1 MLLINLN
8 KKNINLLVSKAILF
22 FLIIINFVYFYLN
35 LKYNINSSG
44 YAFNELFINYQ
55 AGFIRRGFL
64 GEIFWLLNDNFSIE
78 PITFFSIF
86 FLFIYLAQ
94 IYLFFLL
101 FKKYIVSKIIF
112 ILIFLS
118 PSLLLFHI
126 YDPNVYFL
134 KDSIIKLTILF
145 HAYIFIYFS
154 VYKRQNEK
162 YFSYLKLLILP
173 ILFIVILTHE
183 YQVFFL
189 GIHFLISL
197 GVIKQ
202 NNNLKQIIKIY
213 SILIIPFLLVIIFI
227 GDQSQF
233 ETLSQIL
240 KKFNVELNPHL
251 GNGIYKYLGA
261 FYKWHFFY
269 FSYRDFVNLFFS
281 VILSILLF
289 YVLFQYLIEKKIL
302 NFQSKLQAKY
312 FNYFVPT
319 LIPTLLTTDHGRN
332 ISLITFHLISFYL
345 ILNLNNQKF
354 LNLTEN
360 INKSLLIKVSLILFL
375 FFYIFRW
382 KLNQFAGF
390 GLQGI
395 PNDIFTSSLFVEI
408 SKFIKFTYGFID
420 LNIINLPEIKL

>member
-1 MLLINLN
+1 MHILLN
-8 KKNINLLVSKAILF
+8 KKNKNFLVSRGILL

-35 LKYNINSSG
+35 LKNNINSSD

-64 GEIFWLLNDNFSIE
+64 GEIFWQLNYNFSIK
-78 PITFFSIF
+78 PIAFFSIF
-86 FLFIYLAQ
+86 FLLIYFAQ
-94 IYLFFLL
+94 IYLFFKI

-126 YDPNVYFL
+126 YDPNVYFI
-134 KDSIIKLTILF
+134 KDGIIKLTILL

-154 VYKRQNEK
+154 INKNQNEK
-162 YFSYLKLLILP
+162 YFSYLKFLILP

-197 GVIKQ
+197 GAIKQ
-202 NNNLKQIIKIY
+202 NNHLKEIIKIY
-213 SILIIPFLLVIIFI
+213 LILIIPFLLVIIFL

-240 KKFNVELNPHL
+240 KKFNVQLNPSL
-251 GNGIYKYLGA
+251 GGGIYKYLGG

-269 FSYRDFVNLFFS
+269 FNYRDFVNLLFS
-281 VILSILLF
+281 VILSIVVF
-289 YVLFQYLIEKKIL
+289 FVLFQYLIEKKIL
-302 NFQSKLQAKY
+302 NFQSKLQTKY
-312 FNYFVPT
+312 FKYFIPI
-319 LIPTLLTTDHGRN
+319 LIPILFTIDHGRS
-332 ISLITFHLISFYL
+332 ISLIAFHLISFYS
-345 ILNLNNQKF
+345 ILNINNKKF
-354 LNLTEN
+354 LKFNEN
-360 INKSLLIKVSLILFL
+360 IHKHLFIKISLILFL
-375 FFYIFRW
+375 VFYIFMWR
-382 KLNQFAGF
+382 LDQFAGF

-395 PNDIFTSSLFVEI
+395 PKDIFQSSLFAEI
-408 SKFIKFTYGFID
+408 IKFIKFSYEFID
-420 LNIINLPEIKL
+420 LNIINLPELRL

>member
-1 MLLINLN
+1 MHNLFN
-8 KKNINLLVSKAILF
+8 KKNTNLLISRGIFL

-35 LKYNINSSG
+35 LKNNSNSSD

-64 GEIFWLLNDNFSIE
+64 GEIFWQLNYNFSIRA
-78 PITFFSIF
+78 IAFFSIF
-86 FLFIYLAQ
+86 FLLIYFAQ
-94 IYLFFLL
+94 IYLFFKI

-134 KDSIIKLTILF
+134 KDGIIKLTILL

-154 VYKRQNEK
+154 INKNQNEK
-162 YFSYLKLLILP
+162 YFSYLKFLILP
-173 ILFIVILTHE
+173 ILFIMILTHE

-197 GVIKQ
+197 GAVKQ
-202 NNNLKQIIKIY
+202 NNDLKEIIKIY
-213 SILIIPFLLVIIFI
+213 LILIIPFLLVIIFL

-240 KKFNVELNPHL
+240 KKFNIELNPHL
-251 GNGIYKYLGA
+251 GGGILKYLGA

-281 VILSILLF
+281 IILSIVVF
-289 YVLFQYLIEKKIL
+289 FVLFQYLIEKKIL
-302 NFQSKLQAKY
+302 TFQSKLQTKYYKY
-312 FNYFVPT
+312 FIPA
-319 LIPTLLTTDHGRN
+319 LIPVLLTTDHGRN
-332 ISLITFHLISFYL
+332 ISLIAFHLISFYAV
-345 ILNLNNQKF
+345 LNFNKEKF
-354 LNLTEN
+354 LKFIRN
-360 INKSLLIKVSLILFL
+360 IHKSLLINISLILFL
-375 FFYIFRW
+375 LFYVFMW

-390 GLQGI
+390 GLQGN
-395 PNDIFTSSLFVEI
+395 PQDIFQSSLFAEI
-408 SKFIKFTYGFID
+408 IKFMKFSYEFID
-420 LNIINLPEIKL
+420 LKIINLPEIRL

>member
-1 MLLINLN
+1 MHNLFN
-8 KKNINLLVSKAILF
+8 KKNTNLLISRGVFL

-35 LKYNINSSG
+35 LKANINSSG

-64 GEIFWLLNDNFSIE
+64 GEIFWQLNYNFSIK
-78 PITFFSIF
+78 PIAFFSIF
-86 FLFIYLAQ
+86 FLLIYFAQ
-94 IYLFFLL
+94 IYLFFKI

-126 YDPNVYFL
+126 YDPNVYFI
-134 KDSIIKLTILF
+134 KDGIIKLTILL

-154 VYKRQNEK
+154 VNKNQNEK
-162 YFSYLKLLILP
+162 YFSYLKFLILP

-197 GVIKQ
+197 GTIKQ
-202 NNNLKQIIKIY
+202 NNHLKVIIKIY
-213 SILIIPFLLVIIFI
+213 LILIIPFLLIIIFL

-251 GNGIYKYLGA
+251 GGGILKYLGG

-281 VILSILLF
+281 VLLSILMF
-289 YVLFQYLIEKKIL
+289 FVLFQYLIKEKIL
-302 NFQSKLQAKY
+302 SFQSKLQAKY
-312 FNYFVPT
+312 LNYFIPA
-319 LIPTLLTTDHGRN
+319 LIPILLTTDHGRN
-332 ISLITFHLISFYL
+332 ISLITFHLISFYS
-345 ILNLNNQKF
+345 ILNLNNSKLIN
-354 LNLTEN
+354 LNEN
-360 INKSLLIKVSLILFL
+360 IHKSLLIKFSLMVFL
-375 FFYIFRW
+375 FFYVFMW

-395 PNDIFTSSLFVEI
+395 PNDIFQSSLFAEI
-408 SKFIKFTYGFID
+408 IKFIKFSYEFID
-420 LNIINLPEIKL
+420 LNIVNLPEIRL

>member
-1 MLLINLN
+1 MHNLFN
-8 KKNINLLVSKAILF
+8 KKNTNLLISKGIFL

-35 LKYNINSSG
+35 LKSNINSSD

-64 GEIFWLLNDNFSIE
+64 GEIFWQLNYNFSIK
-78 PITFFSIF
+78 PIAFFSIF
-86 FLFIYLAQ
+86 FLLIYFAQ
-94 IYLFFLL
+94 IYLFFKI

-134 KDSIIKLTILF
+134 KDGIIKLTILL

-154 VYKRQNEK
+154 VNKNQNKK
-162 YFSYLKLLILP
+162 YFSYLKFLILP

-197 GVIKQ
+197 GAIKQ
-202 NNNLKQIIKIY
+202 NNHLKEIIKIY
-213 SILIIPFLLVIIFI
+213 LILIIPFLLVIIFL

-233 ETLSQIL
+233 ETLNQIL
-240 KKFNVELNPHL
+240 KKFNIELNPHL
-251 GNGIYKYLGA
+251 GGGILKYLGA

-269 FSYRDFVNLFFS
+269 FSYRDFVYLFFS
-281 VILSILLF
+281 VLLSVLMF
-289 YVLFQYLIEKKIL
+289 FVLFQYLIKEKIL
-302 NFQSKLQAKY
+302 SFQSKLQAKY
-312 FNYFVPT
+312 LNYFIPA
-319 LIPTLLTTDHGRN
+319 LIPILLTTDHGRN
-332 ISLITFHLISFYL
+332 ISLITFHLISFYS
-345 ILNLNNQKF
+345 ILNLNNSKLIN
-354 LNLTEN
+354 LNEN
-360 INKSLLIKVSLILFL
+360 IHKSLLIKFSLMMFL
-375 FFYIFRW
+375 FFYVFMW

-395 PNDIFTSSLFVEI
+395 PNDIFQSSLFAEI
-408 SKFIKFTYGFID
+408 IKFIKFSYEFID
-420 LNIINLPEIKL
+420 LNIVNLPEIRL

>member
-1 MLLINLN
+1 MHNLFN
-8 KKNINLLVSKAILF
+8 KKNTNLLISRGIFL

-35 LKYNINSSG
+35 LKININSSD

-64 GEIFWLLNDNFSIE
+64 GEIFWQLNYNFSIK
-78 PITFFSIF
+78 PIAFFSIF
-86 FLFIYLAQ
+86 FLLIYFAQ
-94 IYLFFLL
+94 IYLFFKI

-134 KDSIIKLTILF
+134 KDGIIKLTILL
-145 HAYIFIYFS
+145 HAYIFVCFS
-154 VYKRQNEK
+154 VNKNQIEK
-162 YFSYLKLLILP
+162 YFSYLKFLILP

-197 GVIKQ
+197 SAIKQ
-202 NNNLKQIIKIY
+202 NNHFKEIIKIY
-213 SILIIPFLLVIIFI
+213 LILIIPFLLVIIFI
-227 GDQSQF
+227 GDQQQF

-251 GNGIYKYLGA
+251 GGGIIKYLGA

-281 VILSILLF
+281 VLLSVLMF
-289 YVLFQYLIEKKIL
+289 FVLFQYLIKEKIL
-302 NFQSKLQAKY
+302 SFQSKIQVKY
-312 FNYFVPT
+312 LYYFIPT
-319 LIPTLLTTDHGRN
+319 LIPVLLTTDHGRN
-332 ISLITFHLISFYL
+332 ISLITFHLISFSQL
-345 ILNLNNQKF
+345 IL
-354 LNLTEN
+354 
-360 INKSLLIKVSLILFL
+360 
-375 FFYIFRW
+375 
-382 KLNQFAGF
+382 
-390 GLQGI
+390 
-395 PNDIFTSSLFVEI
+395 TSSSFCQ
-408 SKFIKFTYGFID
+408 
-420 LNIINLPEIKL
+420 